1 MRASTAE
8 EADLPEGWVEKF
20 DAKRNKPYYVNAELR
35 KTTWIRPNGGGST
48 GTEPRVVEEGTSALE
63 SSDASVKDSLPDLAE
78 GWVEKFDAKKQKSYY
93 VNATL
98 RKTQWIKPV
107 SARAAS
113 VATET
118 AFVEHATNKWSTAEE
133 EAGLPEGWIAKFD
146 LKRGKP
152 YYINAAL
159 RKTQWTRPTVV
170 AGVVVDGRLLGIV
183 RKQEQIIALQDVEL
197 KQLREERRKQD
208 EVNDKALQHL
218 IIGTRSS
225 AVAVA
230 AKAGAAEAEVMTTAS
245 AFTAM
250 VADEAAV
257 AIAAPIVAARAS
269 RRAPLARS
277 NDERGGSGGN
287 DDDNDGDDDAQ
298 TVGAAALTQRGIED
312 GAMYAA
318 FCSYSQSLIEE
329 NLGLVAEVEQ
339 LHREVERLAGLL
351 ARTTLSES
359 DHSPR
364 DSASAESA
372 ESAVMT
378 TTRGALA
385 TES

>member
-1 MRASTAE
+1 MSAPLDATNLRASTAE

-35 KTTWIRPNGGGST
+35 KTTWVRPNGGGST

-63 SSDASVKDSLPDLAE
+63 SSDASVKDVLPDLAE

-118 AFVEHATNKWSTAEE
+118 AFTAEE

-197 KQLREERRKQD
+197 KQLREERRKQE

-312 GAMYAA
+312 EAMYAA

-364 DSASAESA
+364 DSASAESV